1 MNYQIKILF
10 KDDKQLKIKG
20 LVYTNGESAE
30 VISNYNMGENL
41 AYFTDRLKAELDI
54 EFKNRVVSEKKVIPN
69 VAPDEEKAEFER
81 AEKEIRAL
89 RDSGFYIEQVFEGKQ
104 GTGKS
109 TRGGA
114 YAQKHGLKIYKVINQ
129 PNKETWFYKE

>member
-10 KDDKQLKIKG
+10 TDDKQLRIKG

-54 EFKNRVVSEKKVIPN
+54 EFKNRVVSEKITIPN
-69 VAPDEEKAEFER
+69 VYIEEKPKTE
-81 AEKEIRAL
+81 
-89 RDSGFYIEQVFEGKQ
+89 
-104 GTGKS
+104 
-109 TRGGA
+109 
-114 YAQKHGLKIYKVINQ
+114 
-129 PNKETWFYKE
+129 